1 MSSSRSLPRE
11 LLHLAW
17 PVLIAQA
24 AVMATSVIDTLM
36 AGRLSAL
43 DLAAV
48 GIGASIYATV
58 FVTAMGVLLALT
70 PVVAHHYGA
79 GRYTEI
85 GADVRQCAWL
95 AVLLSVATF
104 TLLKNP
110 DPLLAISRLTPE
122 VEVRVRAYLDGVAW
136 AAPGVLFFRVFFGFT
151 TGIGRPRPVM
161 AFNLLGLS
169 LKVPLNAVFMYG
181 HFGLPALGGAGCGW
195 STAVTAWIMTLAAWW
210 WCRRDADY
218 APYAVFTRFDPPRP
232 AALRELLKL
241 GLPMGITFLVDVT
254 AFTFMALFIARLGA
268 ATSAAHQIAAN
279 VAVFVFMVPL
289 SLGNAT
295 GVLVGQ
301 ALGAGES
308 RRARHAGLLGL
319 GVAIAIAAATG
330 SVIWFGAGALARGY
344 TTDTAVACRRD
355 QPARHR
361 RAVSRGRCGTGG
373 DGPGAAR
380 LQTRHGTDG
389 DLCRGLVGRRAG
401 RRLPAGAHRR
411 PRPRAWR
418 RRLLDGGGGQPD
430 AGRRG
435 GDGLFPVDIAS
446 DHADACRHHEIASA
460 LAQGHPD
467 RTRQPGQAQPAGRR
481 AQRATTSK

>member
-70 PVVAHHYGA
+70 PVVSHHYGA

-161 AFNLLGLS
+161 AFNLLGLM

-218 APYAVFTRFDPPRP
+218 APYAVFARFDPPRP

-344 TTDTAVACRRD
+344 TTDTAVAAAATSLLAIVALYHVVDAVQAVMAQVLRGYKRATAPMVIYAVALWGVGLGGGYLMALTD
-355 QPARHR
+355 GLGPAR
-361 RAVSRGRCGTGG
+361 
-373 DGPGAAR
+373 GAAGFWMAAVVS
-380 LQTRHGTDG
+380 LT
-389 DLCRGLVGRRAG
+389 L
-401 RRLPAGAHRR
+401 AGAGVTGYFL
-411 PRPRAWR
+411 W
-418 RRLLDGGGGQPD
+418 
-430 AGRRG
+430 
-435 GDGLFPVDIAS
+435 IS
-446 DHADACRHHEIASA
+446 
-460 LAQGHPD
+460 
-467 RTRQPGQAQPAGRR
+467 RQTMPTPA
-481 AQRATTSK
+481 ATTR

>member
-218 APYAVFTRFDPPRP
+218 APYAVFARFDPPRP

-344 TTDTAVACRRD
+344 TTDIAVAAAATSLLAIVALYHVVDAVQAVMAQVLRGYKRATAPMVIYAVALWGVGLGGGYQLALTD
-355 QPARHR
+355 SLGPAR
-361 RAVSRGRCGTGG
+361 
-373 DGPGAAR
+373 GAAGFWMAAVVS
-380 LQTRHGTDG
+380 LT
-389 DLCRGLVGRRAG
+389 L
-401 RRLPAGAHRR
+401 AGAGVTSYFL
-411 PRPRAWR
+411 W
-418 RRLLDGGGGQPD
+418 
-430 AGRRG
+430 
-435 GDGLFPVDIAS
+435 IS
-446 DHADACRHHEIASA
+446 
-460 LAQGHPD
+460 
-467 RTRQPGQAQPAGRR
+467 RQTMPTPA
-481 AQRATTSK
+481 ATTR

>member
-1 MSSSRSLPRE
+1 MANEPLPVSVPLRPPPLVSS
-11 LLHLAW
+11 
-17 PVLIAQA
+17 
-24 AVMATSVIDTLM
+24 
-36 AGRLSAL
+36 
-43 DLAAV
+43 
-48 GIGASIYATV
+48 
-58 FVTAMGVLLALT
+58 ALT
-70 PVVAHHYGA
+70 PVVSHHYGA

-95 AVLLSVATF
+95 AVLLSIATF

-110 DPLLAISRLTPE
+110 DPLLAISRLTPD

-169 LKVPLNAVFMYG
+169 LKVPLNAIFMYG

-218 APYAVFTRFDPPRP
+218 GPYAVFARFDPPRP

-241 GLPMGITFLVDVT
+241 GLPMGVTFLVDVT
-254 AFTFMALFIARLGA
+254 AFTFMALFVARLGA

-344 TTDTAVACRRD
+344 TTDTAVASAATGLLAIVALYHVVDAVQAVMAQVLRGYK
-355 QPARHR
+355 
-361 RAVSRGRCGTGG
+361 RATAPMVIYAVALWGVGLGG
-373 DGPGAAR
+373 GYLLALTDSLGAAR
-380 LQTRHGTDG
+380 GA
-389 DLCRGLVGRRAG
+389 AG
-401 RRLPAGAHRR
+401 FWMAAVASLTLAGMGVTGYFLWISRQSKLPG
-411 PRPRAWR
+411 
-418 RRLLDGGGGQPD
+418 
-430 AGRRG
+430 
-435 GDGLFPVDIAS
+435 
-446 DHADACRHHEIASA
+446 
-460 LAQGHPD
+460 
-467 RTRQPGQAQPAGRR
+467 
-481 AQRATTSK
+481 